1 MTDASQALAEYARD
15 EAGRLVASLTRQLGN
30 FDLAEESVQDAIVE
44 ALRTWRPVACPRSLA
59 PG

>member
-1 MTDASQALAEYARD
+1 MKDASQALAEYARD

-44 ALRTWRPVACPRSLA
+44 ALRTWPF
-59 PG
+59 